1 MLEQQVQGK
10 ITRVLEAQRGTSKA
24 GKDWIKQ
31 DFIIETE
38 AKFNPLVCLTLF
50 GDEKVKMLESHKL
63 GDVVTV
69 SYNLSSKE
77 FNGRFYTSAN
87 AWSIKSSNG
96 MSEKFDHVEVN
107 DMPF

>member
-50 GDEKVKMLESHKL
+50 GDRKS
-63 GDVVTV
+63 VV
-69 SYNLSSKE
+69 
-77 FNGRFYTSAN
+77 
-87 AWSIKSSNG
+87 
-96 MSEKFDHVEVN
+96 
-107 DMPF
+107 